1 MRTALTY
8 DDVLLVPKYSD
19 IESRSE
25 IVLDTA
31 LDNKRTLRLPIIS
44 SPMDTVTGD
53 VMASTMAVNGGL
65 GIIHRYNTP
74 EEQATIAGIAK
85 RIANTIKR
93 TRQRWK

>member
-25 IVLDTA
+25 IVLDAA
-31 LDNKRTLRLPIIS
+31 LDNKRTLSLPIIS

-53 VMASTMAVNGGL
+53 VMASTW
-65 GIIHRYNTP
+65 R
-74 EEQATIAGIAK
+74 
-85 RIANTIKR
+85 
-93 TRQRWK
+93 